1 METAWMKID
10 GVEAVTAARRL
21 RALRAAM
28 LGCVRCD
35 ALVKC
40 RSRVVPGHG
49 AAPAMVAFVGLA
61 PGRLGGDRTGIPFS
75 GDRSGELLRLMI
87 ARADLGRVFIT
98 NLVRCNPRDGRG
110 RNRDP
115 RAREIANCREH
126 LAAELA
132 IARPRVIVC
141 LGAVAW
147 RELAG
152 RKTPFRPRLAE
163 TVSGGGGALLYPM
176 YHPAY
181 VVRGAYPARAYR
193 LDFVRLGQALRR
205 LTKRRERTSARSA
218 GQSPAGPTAHRLGND
233 LKSSPPAISFRL
245 ERPGG

>member
-1 METAWMKID
+1 MD
-10 GVEAVTAARRL
+10 GDFDTAASRL

-35 ALVKC
+35 ALVGC
-40 RSRVVPGHG
+40 RSQVVPGHG
-49 AAPAMVAFVGLA
+49 AAPATVAFVGLA

-98 NLVRCNPRDGRG
+98 NVVRCNPRDGRG

-115 RAREIANCREH
+115 SAREIANCRDH

-132 IARPRVIVC
+132 AVRPRVVVC

-147 RELAG
+147 RE
-152 RKTPFRPRLAE
+152 T
-163 TVSGGGGALLYPM
+163 GGARRAISAAPSCRTERRR
-176 YHPAY
+176 PAAISD
-181 VVRGAYPARAYR
+181 VSSGLRCA
-193 LDFVRLGQALRR
+193 RR
-205 LTKRRERTSARSA
+205 LLGPGVRTGFCAPRTADSPVGRAARHTDASSA
-218 GQSPAGPTAHRLGND
+218 GQL
-233 LKSSPPAISFRL
+233 FRQSNS
-245 ERPGG
+245 RPIWE